1 MSRNASST
9 RVVMTCGALGV
20 ALGIILVPA
29 NLLTVAFMTAAPLL
43 VLALMGAWLL
53 PPFTALALL
62 RRPGA
67 GLLTSVIAGLVT
79 VPLTPFGWMGLFQG
93 VLWGVLCEIPFALT
107 RYRRWPTALFLG
119 TGLVIAVVGLLPTYT
134 TYGLDQMSPLALTLA
149 VGLTLGSCVLAAYL
163 SVLIARALG
172 RTGIAPA
179 PRVRATDAPA

>member
-1 MSRNASST
+1 
-9 RVVMTCGALGV
+9 MTCGALGV
-20 ALGIILVPA
+20 ALGIVLVPA

-62 RRPGA
+62 HRPGV

-93 VLWGVLCEIPFALT
+93 VMWGVLCEIPFALT
-107 RYRRWPTALFLG
+107 RYRRWPTTLFLG
-119 TGLVIAVVGLLPTYT
+119 TGLVIAVIGLIPTYT
-134 TYGLDQMSPLALTLA
+134 TYGLDQMAPLPLILA
-149 VGLTLGSCVLAAYL
+149 VVLTIASCVVAAWV

-179 PRVRATDAPA
+179 PRTRATDAAA